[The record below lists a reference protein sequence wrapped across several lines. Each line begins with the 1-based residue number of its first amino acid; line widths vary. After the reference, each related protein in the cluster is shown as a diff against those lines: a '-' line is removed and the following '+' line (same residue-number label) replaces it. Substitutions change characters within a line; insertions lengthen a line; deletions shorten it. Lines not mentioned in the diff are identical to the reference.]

1 MNPGNDDLGD
11 SKVEM
16 KYFPPIIPRNDEETP
31 ASVDGEKKFDSDNT
45 RHTSF
50 SYKPLVI
57 AGMTHLRVIQQLR
70 ATNSKLKVRNQNSNS
85 LLWH

>member
-16 KYFPPIIPRNDEETP
+16 KYFPPIIPRNDEKTP
-31 ASVDGEKKFDSDNT
+31 ASVNGEKKFDSAKT

-50 SYKPLVI
+50 SYI
-57 AGMTHLRVIQQLR
+57 D
-70 ATNSKLKVRNQNSNS
+70 
-85 LLWH
+85 